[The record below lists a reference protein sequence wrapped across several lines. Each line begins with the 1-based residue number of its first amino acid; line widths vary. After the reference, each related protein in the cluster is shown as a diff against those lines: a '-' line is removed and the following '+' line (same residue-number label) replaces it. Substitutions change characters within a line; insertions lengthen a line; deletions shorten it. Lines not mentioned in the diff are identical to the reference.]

1 MSSKRFEGKNLEEA
15 LDSAAR
21 TFGVERFRLS
31 YHVVL
36 EKRGFLGGTKR
47 VVVEAEVSDGVAAA
61 KAETRE
67 PSARPRS
74 RPRDRERSGTARREE
89 AAAVATQPA
98 AAENRA
104 GSENRAGAEP
114 APSGRSRRRGRRR
127 GRGAPRNESPARQES
142 APESEPEPVAR
153 TEAPEQGPRSA
164 EAAAVAE
171 WCEKVIGFAGL
182 DLVVRT
188 TEQDQEIMVE
198 LYGADATRLQDKGG
212 ELLDSLQV
220 LVNKA
225 LVGRSVE
232 KRIELDVEGFK
243 SRRAEDLTKRALEL
257 ATRVREE
264 GRERTLPAMTPIER
278 RIIHLALQDE
288 KGVETESRGRGFHKR
303 VAIMPSEEEEAAV
316 GES

>member
-47 VVVEAEVSDGVAAA
+47 VVVEAEVSDAGGAP
-61 KAETRE
+61 KTETPK
-67 PSARPRS
+67 PSARPHS
-74 RPRDRERSGTARREE
+74 RPRERERSAAPRREE
-89 AAAVATQPA
+89 PA
-98 AAENRA
+98 AAATHSAAAADEPE
-104 GSENRAGAEP
+104 SER

-127 GRGAPRNESPARQES
+127 GRGASRNEPRSRQEE
-142 APESEPEPVAR
+142 PRESEPEPVGR
-153 TEAPEQGPRSA
+153 SEAPEQGSRSA

-171 WCEKVIGFAGL
+171 WCEKVIGLAGL
-182 DLVVRT
+182 ELVVRT
-188 TEQDQEIMVE
+188 SEQDEEIMVE
-198 LYGADATRLQDKGG
+198 LYGSDAPRLQDKGG

-220 LVNKA
+220 LLNKA

-243 SRRAEDLTKRALEL
+243 SKRAADLTARALEL

-288 KGVETESRGRGFHKR
+288 EGVETESRGRGFHKR
-303 VAIMPSEEEEAAV
+303 VAIMPSEEGGAAV

>member
-47 VVVEAEVSDGVAAA
+47 VVVEAEVSDAAGA
-61 KAETRE
+61 SKTETRE

-74 RPRDRERSGTARREE
+74 RPRERGAAPRRAEP
-89 AAAVATQPA
+89 AVVATQPA
-98 AAENRA
+98 AAESQA
-104 GSENRAGAEP
+104 DSER

-127 GRGAPRNESPARQES
+127 GRGGAPNEPRSPQDGTR
-142 APESEPEPVAR
+142 ESEPEPVGLR
-153 TEAPEQGPRSA
+153 EAPEQDPRSA

-171 WCEKVIGFAGL
+171 WCEKVIELAGL
-182 DLVVRT
+182 GLVVRT
-188 TEQDQEIMVE
+188 SEQEEEIMVE
-198 LYGADATRLQDKGG
+198 LYGSDAAKLQDKGG

-232 KRIELDVEGFK
+232 KRIELDVDGFK
-243 SRRAEDLTKRALEL
+243 SRRAEDLTARALEL
-257 ATRVREE
+257 AMRVKEE

-278 RIIHLALQDE
+278 RIIHLALQDDE
-288 KGVETESRGRGFHKR
+288 GVETESRGRGFHKR
-303 VAIMPSEEEEAAV
+303 VAIMPAEEGGAAV